1 MLNHIVLQGRLS
13 RDPELRYTQ
22 DGIAVCS
29 FTLAVERDVASTDG
43 RRKAD
48 FIDCVAW
55 RGAGEFVNKYF
66 SKGSAA
72 VVSGRLEIK
81 DWTDRDGG
89 KRRSTTVKV
98 DSIYF
103 GESKKDGGNAQA
115 AAPAPV
121 GYEVPR
127 GDQFAEL
134 PDDDSDLPF

>member
-55 RGAGEFVNKYF
+55 RGAGEFVSKYF

-81 DWTDRDGG
+81 DWTDREGI
-89 KRRSTTVKV
+89 KRRSATVKA
-98 DSIYF
+98 DSVYF
-103 GESKKDGGNAQA
+103 GESKKDGGNTQA

-121 GYEVPR
+121 DYGAPR